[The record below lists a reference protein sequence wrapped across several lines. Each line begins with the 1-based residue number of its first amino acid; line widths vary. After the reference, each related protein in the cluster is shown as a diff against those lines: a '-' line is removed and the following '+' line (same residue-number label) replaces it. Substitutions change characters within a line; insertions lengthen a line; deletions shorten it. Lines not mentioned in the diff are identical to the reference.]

1 MHGIFAHAQD
11 LAITASNQ
19 AAITVGSQA
28 GKDIFLNLF
37 RASVDTG
44 STAPVY
50 FYGDSL
56 GTATMAV
63 AKSKLKTIGIPWALV
78 LAQNLML

>member
-1 MHGIFAHAQD
+1 MQGIFAHAQD

-28 GKDIFLNLF
+28 GKYMFLNLF
-37 RASVDTG
+37 RASVGTD

-50 FYGDSL
+50 SYGDFFGYGNYGICKIKTGSCWD
-56 GTATMAV
+56 TMGPR
-63 AKSKLKTIGIPWALV
+63 S
-78 LAQNLML
+78 